1 MKTLYITFLVTFFSL
16 SIVGQNTE
24 EELELA
30 SKPAN
35 LYATLLVPE
44 TPNGVV
50 VLMIPG
56 SGPTDRDG
64 NSAVAGKNNSLKFL
78 AEDLA
83 KEGIAS
89 LRIDKRG
96 VAKST
101 NAMTAEKDL
110 RFDTYI
116 DDAIEWGFKILN
128 DRRFKKLVV
137 IGHSEGSL
145 VGMAAM
151 PELQE
156 NLDMLGYIS
165 LAGAGYSIDS
175 ILLEQL
181 KTLPD
186 SLYQEAQN
194 ILIEFSAGKTV
205 EKISPQLASIF
216 RPSVQPYMISWISKN
231 PQELIQQITVPIL
244 IVNGTTDIQVSVD
257 NAEELHKANPKSELV
272 IIDGM
277 NHIFKKA
284 PMDREENIK
293 TYSNPDLKNMP
304 ELSNAIVKF
313 IKANL

>member
-1 MKTLYITFLVTFFSL
+1 MKTLFTTFLVAIFSISL
-16 SIVGQNTE
+16 LAQNTE
-24 EELELA
+24 EELELF

-35 LYATLLVPE
+35 LYGTLLVPE
-44 TPNGVV
+44 NPNGVV
-50 VLMIPG
+50 VLIIPG

-64 NSAVAGKNNSLKFL
+64 NSALAGKNNSLKYL

-101 NAMTAEKDL
+101 KAMTAEKDL

-116 DDAIEWGFKILN
+116 DDAIEWGFKVLN
-128 DRRFKKLVV
+128 DKRFKKLVI

-165 LAGAGYSIDS
+165 LAGAGYSIDNV
-175 ILLEQL
+175 LLKQL

-186 SLYQEAQN
+186 SLFLEAEN
-194 ILIEFSAGKTV
+194 VLIEFSKGKTV
-205 EKISPQLASIF
+205 EKVSPQLASIF

-231 PQELIQQITVPIL
+231 PQELIANVTVPVL

-257 NAEELHKANPKSELV
+257 NAEKLHKANPKSELL

-293 TYSNPDLKNMP
+293 TYSNPELKNIP
-304 ELSNAIVKF
+304 ELSSAIVKF